1 MCHDSAH
8 PESISTP
15 DLMEGVPL
23 ADAEELEET
32 DNATSHLF
40 LGVSPPSSQA
50 SSMEVNV
57 SCTPDGLSDISSLG
71 FESER
76 GSLCEDVFG
85 CDLLM
90 DLNRKRYSQGDHVS
104 EGTSGSR
111 TESPKTTSDAQD
123 ETDAAGKSAHIK
135 DDTRT
140 EGKTRKPQRRQNS
153 SGSDT
158 LTVPGTSGAHGG
170 EKRDSVDHEPVS
182 PLQLDDDSVFS
193 EDVITAR
200 RISLHSNDDKS
211 SADAPE
217 MDNDPKDSPANA
229 VKKAWLEKSLS
240 ESDDIVNNNA
250 ANNVNVNKN
259 EAADVVRTPLRKICE
274 GRGDGVDAG
283 IPSTSTPARVIRQ
296 ASSTSMATIPEGG
309 YVGQGRHRDGNYLGK
324 E

>member
-1 MCHDSAH
+1 
-8 PESISTP
+8 
-15 DLMEGVPL
+15 MEGVPL
-23 ADAEELEET
+23 AQPEEEET

-90 DLNRKRYSQGDHVS
+90 DLNRKRYSGGDHTS
-104 EGTSGSR
+104 EGGSGSR
-111 TESPKTTSDAQD
+111 TDSPKTTSDIQD
-123 ETDAAGKSAHIK
+123 ENVRDISRTDC
-135 DDTRT
+135 
-140 EGKTRKPQRRQNS
+140 KTKESRKVQCRQNS

-158 LTVPGTSGAHGG
+158 LNVPGACAQEA
-170 EKRDSVDHEPVS
+170 EKRDSIDQGAVS
-182 PLQLDDDSVFS
+182 PLQLDDSSVCS

-211 SADAPE
+211 SSEIPE

-250 ANNVNVNKN
+250 NNANVNKN
-259 EAADVVRTPLRKICE
+259 EEADIVRTPPRKFCE
-274 GRGDGVDAG
+274 APRDVVDGRVP
-283 IPSTSTPARVIRQ
+283 PSTSTPARVIRQ
-296 ASSTSMATIPEGG
+296 ASCTSVQTIPEGG
-309 YVGQGRHRDGNYLGK
+309 YVGQGRHRDGNYLGR
-324 E
+324 